1 MNSAAAGQPVA
12 AEATPAKTTVERH
25 GQELRAS
32 SQPQLEPNK
41 HAKTSKSE
49 ATGAALAC
57 CCHHRPGWR
66 SQNLTV
72 ARHVGPRP
80 VLFLLAKRAVP
91 PVALS
96 PLRHSPHAV
105 MRLALRCSWRV
116 GSRRWVVRRV
126 GVRARAFPAVVCF
139 FPGVLDP
146 RSLRPCLGKS
156 TVRPRTECLTGR
168 SIFRSVYLY
177 CTSIQYTCTS
187 GSGRDQWM
195 RTSKASAT
203 ACVAA
208 RGGVE
213 AVGCLTCAAWSVLP
227 ATG

>member
-1 MNSAAAGQPVA
+1 MNSAA
-12 AEATPAKTTVERH
+12 AEATPAKTTVEHH
-25 GQELRAS
+25 GQELRSVHPAS
-32 SQPQLEPNK
+32 PSSSRTN
-41 HAKTSKSE
+41 AKNLKKR
-49 ATGAALAC
+49 GDRRCPRLLLPR
-57 CCHHRPGWR
+57 CHHRLGWR

-116 GSRRWVVRRV
+116 GSRRWSHESVY
-126 GVRARAFPAVVCF
+126 ARELSLWSFVF
-139 FPGVLDP
+139 LPGYSTHARCDP
-146 RSLRPCLGKS
+146 VWESRPF
-156 TVRPRTECLTGR
+156 VPRTECLTGR

-187 GSGRDQWM
+187 GSGRDG
-195 RTSKASAT
+195 
-203 ACVAA
+203 CAA
-208 RGGVE
+208 HEQSQRHRLRGGPRW
-213 AVGCLTCAAWSVLP
+213 C
-227 ATG
+227 

>member
-1 MNSAAAGQPVA
+1 MNSAA
-12 AEATPAKTTVERH
+12 AEATPAKTTVEHH
-25 GQELRAS
+25 GQELRSVHPAS
-32 SQPQLEPNK
+32 PSSSRTN
-41 HAKTSKSE
+41 AKNLKKR
-49 ATGAALAC
+49 GDRRCPRLLLPR
-57 CCHHRPGWR
+57 CHHRLGWR

-116 GSRRWVVRRV
+116 GSRRWSHESVY
-126 GVRARAFPAVVCF
+126 ARELSLWSFVF
-139 FPGVLDP
+139 FPVYSTHARCDP
-146 RSLRPCLGKS
+146 VWESRPF
-156 TVRPRTECLTGR
+156 VPRTECLTGR

-187 GSGRDQWM
+187 GSGRDG
-195 RTSKASAT
+195 
-203 ACVAA
+203 CAA
-208 RGGVE
+208 HEQSQRHRLRGGPRW
-213 AVGCLTCAAWSVLP
+213 C
-227 ATG
+227 

>member
-1 MNSAAAGQPVA
+1 MH
-12 AEATPAKTTVERH
+12 PASP
-25 GQELRAS
+25 S
-32 SQPQLEPNK
+32 SSRTN
-41 HAKTSKSE
+41 AKNLKKR
-49 ATGAALAC
+49 GDRRCPRLLLPPPPDC
-57 CCHHRPGWR
+57 R

-139 FPGVLDP
+139 FFPLYSTRARCDPGWE
-146 RSLRPCLGKS
+146 SRPF
-156 TVRPRTECLTGR
+156 VPRTECLTGR

-187 GSGRDQWM
+187 GSGRDG
-195 RTSKASAT
+195 
-203 ACVAA
+203 CAA
-208 RGGVE
+208 HEQSQRHRLRGGPRW
-213 AVGCLTCAAWSVLP
+213 C
-227 ATG
+227 

>member
-1 MNSAAAGQPVA
+1 MH
-12 AEATPAKTTVERH
+12 PASP
-25 GQELRAS
+25 S
-32 SQPQLEPNK
+32 SSRTN
-41 HAKTSKSE
+41 AKNLKKR
-49 ATGAALAC
+49 GDRRCPRLLLPR
-57 CCHHRPGWR
+57 CHHRLGWR

-116 GSRRWVVRRV
+116 GSRRWSHESVY
-126 GVRARAFPAVVCF
+126 ARELSLWSFVF
-139 FPGVLDP
+139 FPVYSTHARCDP
-146 RSLRPCLGKS
+146 VWESRPF
-156 TVRPRTECLTGR
+156 VPRTECLTGR

-187 GSGRDQWM
+187 GSGRDG
-195 RTSKASAT
+195 
-203 ACVAA
+203 CAA
-208 RGGVE
+208 HEQSQRHRLRGGPRW
-213 AVGCLTCAAWSVLP
+213 C
-227 ATG
+227 

>member
-1 MNSAAAGQPVA
+1 MNSAA
-12 AEATPAKTTVERH
+12 AEATPAKTTVEHH
-25 GQELRAS
+25 GQELRSVHPAS
-32 SQPQLEPNK
+32 PSSSRTN
-41 HAKTSKSE
+41 AKNLKKR
-49 ATGAALAC
+49 GDRRCPRLLLPR
-57 CCHHRPGWR
+57 CHHRLGWR

-126 GVRARAFPAVVCF
+126 GVRARAFPVVVCF

-156 TVRPRTECLTGR
+156 TVRPAYRVSDR
-168 SIFRSVYLY
+168 
-177 CTSIQYTCTS
+177 
-187 GSGRDQWM
+187 
-195 RTSKASAT
+195 
-203 ACVAA
+203 
-208 RGGVE
+208 
-213 AVGCLTCAAWSVLP
+213 
-227 ATG
+227 